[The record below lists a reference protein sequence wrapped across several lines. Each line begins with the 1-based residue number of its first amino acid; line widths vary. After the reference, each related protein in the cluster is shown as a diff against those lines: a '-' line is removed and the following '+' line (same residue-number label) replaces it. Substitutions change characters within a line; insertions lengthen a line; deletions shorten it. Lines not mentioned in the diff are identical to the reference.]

1 MSTVTDV
8 GTGEQ
13 AVVDALRRAGA
24 RFAYVFGSRAG
35 GDPRPDSDLDVAA
48 WFGDDAPASW
58 TVDLPG
64 RGVDL
69 LVLDSAP
76 LYLAGRVALRGRLL
90 FEDDAASRVRWESQ
104 TRTVYLDEL
113 PYLEQMTDG
122 YLQALGDRGRR

>member
-1 MSTVTDV
+1 MPEILGTARDGARMSTVTDV
-8 GTGEQ
+8 E
-13 AVVDALRRAGA
+13 
-24 RFAYVFGSRAG
+24 
-35 GDPRPDSDLDVAA
+35 VAA